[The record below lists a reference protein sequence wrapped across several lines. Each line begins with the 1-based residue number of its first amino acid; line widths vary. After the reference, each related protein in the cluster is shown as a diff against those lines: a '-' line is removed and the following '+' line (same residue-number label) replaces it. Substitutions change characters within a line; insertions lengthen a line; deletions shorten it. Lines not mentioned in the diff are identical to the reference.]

1 MSHFQEGL
9 KRNLTKFKLSYSYV
23 KPKDIKHLKH
33 LTIKCSNKRNIC
45 SKLNCE
51 LCHFS
56 LNKGAVKIENYTQC
70 TRSKACCVSLF
81 LSVCAY
87 YARHYIRHCV

>member
-56 LNKGAVKIENYTQC
+56 LIIGAVKIET
-70 TRSKACCVSLF
+70 TH
-81 LSVCAY
+81 SVHVLKRVVY
-87 YARHYIRHCV
+87 HCF